1 MRQGS
6 WNNKPITKLNMEVE
20 KPGSQNN
27 VGGLAHG
34 KDHIGQQV
42 TGLIIAYD
50 HTDAGEHRKECI
62 TYRMP
67 SKLY

>member
-1 MRQGS
+1 
-6 WNNKPITKLNMEVE
+6 MELE
-20 KPGSQNN
+20 KFVSQNN

-50 HTDAGEHRKECI
+50 HTDAGEHKKKRVSHIGCRASYTKRK
-62 TYRMP
+62 
-67 SKLY
+67 KVV